1 MAKVDEIGLKRYGD
15 FAARTQ
21 FYECRKNTMKIL
33 IPQRK
38 VFLLNVENNII
49 LTNFL
54 HVFAINN

>member
-33 IPQRK
+33 ILQRK
-38 VFLLNVENNII
+38 VFLLKV
-49 LTNFL
+49 
-54 HVFAINN
+54 